1 VYTNLGADEMYV
13 VVPGANLEAVS
24 EALGIVAAANAT
36 LEEFAR
42 GRQASLSTL

>member
-1 VYTNLGADEMYV
+1 VYTDLGPNEMYV
-13 VVPGANLEAVS
+13 VVPGAKVEAVF
-24 EALGIVAAANAT
+24 EALGIITAANAT